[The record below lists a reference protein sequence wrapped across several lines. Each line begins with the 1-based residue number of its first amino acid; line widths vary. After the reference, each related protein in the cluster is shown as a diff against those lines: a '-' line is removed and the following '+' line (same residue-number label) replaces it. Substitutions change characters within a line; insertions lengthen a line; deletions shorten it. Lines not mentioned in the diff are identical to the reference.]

1 MENVS
6 HSRTN
11 VGFAAECVVGSNN
24 SLLLWTGTPH
34 PALSSSTRSKTAL
47 APTCASSIKPPT
59 RPPRAPAC
67 RGFAGGG
74 RRAGYRRATENRL
87 WILTLSVEL
96 YQCRR
101 PCGGLRSD
109 PSSTVPTR
117 NGNSRSRTNSS
128 AAIPHPGE
136 YLMEPAESA
145 PGVRFTPHGRSS
157 EVISQNTACLPAHRL
172 QLG

>member
-11 VGFAAECVVGSNN
+11 VGFAAVRVVGSNN

-34 PALSSSTRSKTAL
+34 PALSSSTRSKTAR

-67 RGFAGGG
+67 RDFAGGG
-74 RRAGYRRATENRL
+74 RRAGWRRATENRL
-87 WILTLSVEL
+87 WVLTCPSSCISVGGLVKGYAPIQAQL
-96 YQCRR
+96 YQPGMATVALAPTVR
-101 PCGGLRSD
+101 P
-109 PSSTVPTR
+109 PYPVPA
-117 NGNSRSRTNSS
+117 N
-128 AAIPHPGE
+128 
-136 YLMEPAESA
+136 YLLEPAESA
-145 PGVRFTPHGRSS
+145 PVVRFTPHGRSS
-157 EVISQNTACLPAHRL
+157 EVISQNTACLAAHRL